1 MKLQLKTSK
10 LKRLNAQHQ
19 QLARANTPQVGGGY
33 TTKPWTVW
41 CEELS
46 KGPDCR
52 A

>member
-1 MKLQLKTSK
+1 MKLQLKTNK
-10 LKRLNAQHQ
+10 LKRLNEQHQ
-19 QLARANTPQVGGGY
+19 QLALANTPQVGGGY